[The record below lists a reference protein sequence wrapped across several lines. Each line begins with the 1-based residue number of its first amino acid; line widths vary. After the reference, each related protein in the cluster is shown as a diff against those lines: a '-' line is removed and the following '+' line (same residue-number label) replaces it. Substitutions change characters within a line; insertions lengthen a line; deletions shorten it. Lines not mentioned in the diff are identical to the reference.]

1 MIQADNAVMA
11 LLVGAQLAYSSLS
24 IAQGSSVSL
33 SAMFPGVRHI
43 ERFQLRPDRA
53 RRELAASEEHLARI
67 AIPYALSVHEDY
79 VTQVKDDLVG
89 ISLPLALQGRRWN
102 AENMHAILL
111 DSLGQPSLPDLT
123 TFEAL
128 RRLRNS
134 LIHSGGVVDAYVE
147 AGINMLSPDAL
158 TRWEQ
163 VAGRPPGD
171 SIKSGTVDV
180 GAGEVMLA
188 FSAARHLSLVLHDAT
203 LTAFPA
209 SFWLND
215 CVDDFLRGHRETL
228 RSGRLLRAKLEH
240 YAEQYYEDF
249 AFTWSELFG
258 AAQRAGV
265 PANQLRRRGE
275 R

>member
-1 MIQADNAVMA
+1 M
-11 LLVGAQLAYSSLS
+11 
-24 IAQGSSVSL
+24 
-33 SAMFPGVRHI
+33 SAI
-43 ERFQLRPDRA
+43 
-53 RRELAASEEHLARI
+53 SN
-67 AIPYALSVHEDY
+67 
-79 VTQVKDDLVG
+79 
-89 ISLPLALQGRRWN
+89 SLPLALRGRRWN

-111 DSLGQPSLPDLT
+111 ESLGQASLPDLT

-147 AGINMLSPDAL
+147 AGINMLSLDASA
-158 TRWEQ
+158 RWEQ
-163 VAGRPPGD
+163 VVGRSPGE

-188 FSAARHLSLVLHDAT
+188 FSTARHLSRILHDAT

-209 SFWLND
+209 SFWLTD
-215 CVDDFLRGHRETL
+215 CVDDFLRAHRETL

-249 AFTWSELFG
+249 AFAWPELFE
-258 AAQRAGV
+258 AARRAGA
-265 PANQLRRRGE
+265 PASQLRRRGE

>member
-11 LLVGAQLAYSSLS
+11 LLVGAQLAFSSLS
-24 IAQGSSVSL
+24 ITQGSSVSL
-33 SAMFPGVRHI
+33 SAMFPAVRHI

-53 RRELAASEEHLARI
+53 RRELGASEEHLARI

-79 VTQVKDDLVG
+79 VTQVKDDLAG
-89 ISLPLALQGRRWN
+89 IPLPLALRGRRWN
-102 AENMHAILL
+102 AENMHAILM
-111 DSLGQPSLPDLT
+111 DALGQPSLPDLT

-147 AGINMLSPDAL
+147 EGIRLLSPDAL
-158 TRWEQ
+158 IRWEQ
-163 VAGRPPGD
+163 VVGRPPGE
-171 SIKSGTVDV
+171 SIKGDTLDV

-188 FSAARHLSLVLHDAT
+188 FSTARHLSRVLHDAT
-203 LTAFPA
+203 LSAFPA
-209 SFWLND
+209 SFWLTD
-215 CVDDFLRGHRETL
+215 CIRDFLRAHRETL
-228 RSGRLLRAKLEH
+228 RAGRLLRAKLEH
-240 YAEQYYEDF
+240 YAEKYYEDF
-249 AFTWSELFG
+249 AFTWPELFD

-265 PANQLRRRGE
+265 PVSQLRRRGE